1 MLKCITGTKKNS
13 KELVASAPNLR
24 PLDPKNSSHVEAG
37 IRYQDYLLGIM
48 VNPLF
53 LGQQIPDVVL
63 DTPNPNLTTLTEE
76 EISYINGT
84 VDAWAF
90 DLYVAQFVYPLEG
103 GIKACEANSSHPL
116 WPTCVAAA
124 STQENGWLVREQFGY
139 VWNTYCPS
147 SIMVT
152 EFGFPQIDD
161 SEHNLLVQQYDFER
175 SMYYQNFLTETLH
188 AIHSDGVNVIGVLA

>member
-48 VNPLF
+48 
-53 LGQQIPDVVL
+53 IPDVVL

-124 STQENGWLVREQFGY
+124 STQENGWLVGTIQRLSNDRAAIGARAVRLCLEHLLSVEHYGDRVRIPTNRRLGAQPFGAA
-139 VWNTYCPS
+139 V
-147 SIMVT
+147 
-152 EFGFPQIDD
+152 
-161 SEHNLLVQQYDFER
+161 
-175 SMYYQNFLTETLH
+175 
-188 AIHSDGVNVIGVLA
+188 